1 VRFIRQNEKGL
12 TLIEVLIAMA
22 ILSIAL
28 TAVIKSAS
36 QNIRSTLYLQNRTIA
51 TLVGTNIVNSIRMGL
66 IRMPGAPDQLSGNDQ
81 TLGQPWTWKAAMNV
95 TPNPR
100 IRQIIVDVYHQP
112 DDKRFAHMESYVY
125 ASQS

>member
-1 VRFIRQNEKGL
+1 MRSSRQTEKGL

-36 QNIRSTLYLQNRTIA
+36 QNIRNTLYLQNRTLA
-51 TLVGTNIVNSIRMGL
+51 TLIGTDIINTIRVGL
-66 IRMPGAPDQLSGNDQ
+66 IKVPGAPDQLSGNDQ
-81 TLGQPWTWKAAMNV
+81 TLGQLWTWKASMNL

-100 IRQIIVDVYHQP
+100 IRQITVDVYHQP
-112 DDKRFAHMESYVY
+112 DDKRFAQMESYLY
-125 ASQS
+125 ASQL